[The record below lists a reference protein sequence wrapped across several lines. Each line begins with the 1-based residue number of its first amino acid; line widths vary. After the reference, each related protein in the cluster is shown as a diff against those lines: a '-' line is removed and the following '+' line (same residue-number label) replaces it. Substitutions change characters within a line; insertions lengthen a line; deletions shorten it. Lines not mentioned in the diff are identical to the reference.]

1 MNQLWQDALL
11 PDGYRLDYRESTGS
25 TNDDAREAGRDRAAA
40 GLVVVAGTQGSG
52 RGRRGAVWV
61 SPAGQGLA
69 FTVLL
74 RPSENK
80 ALWPRLSLA
89 AGLAVAEA
97 LDRFGVASEVKWPN
111 DVWIGGKKIA
121 GILVEAGEDFVVA
134 GIGINVGVTEFP
146 ELLQNSATSL
156 AIECG
161 EAPSLPT
168 VLAAVLDR
176 LQIWQS
182 KIGQDFD
189 ELIRHFRVRCALTG
203 KQVSLISAEGV
214 LHGRVA
220 GIGDGGEL
228 LLQTVDGIRRLVQAD
243 EVRMPSPVWRRSS
256 PPSPM
261 PATWP

>member
-1 MNQLWQDALL
+1 MNPFWKDALL
-11 PDGYRLDYRESTGS
+11 PGGYRLDYRESTGS
-25 TNDDAREAGRDRAAA
+25 TNDDAREAGREGAPA
-40 GLVVVAGTQGSG
+40 GLVVVAGSQGNG

-61 SPAGQGLA
+61 SPPGQGLA

-74 RPSENK
+74 HPSENK

-97 LDRFGVASEVKWPN
+97 LDRFGVAPEVKWPN
-111 DVWIGGKKIA
+111 DVWVGGRKIA

-134 GIGINVGVTEFP
+134 GIGINVGVTDFP
-146 ELLQNSATSL
+146 AALQDSATSL
-156 AIECG
+156 ALECG

-168 VLAAVLDR
+168 VLSAVLER

-182 KIGQDFD
+182 KIGPDFD

-214 LHGRVA
+214 LHGKVI

-228 LLQTVDGIRRLVQAD
+228 LLQTVDGIRKLVQAD
-243 EVRMPSPVWRRSS
+243 EVRI
-256 PPSPM
+256 
-261 PATWP
+261 TDG